1 MYRHMFIDIIIM
13 YMRERERERER
24 ESERSVL
31 NITRLLILLQGGM
44 RIM

>member
-24 ESERSVL
+24 ERSVL